1 MHATSLAT
9 WMPMRGLAAAL
20 LQWSEYRALVPKD
33 CTGRLRE
40 HAAQREEL
48 LADSLIVVESC

>member
-9 WMPMRGLAAAL
+9 RIPMRGLAAAVSR
-20 LQWSEYRALVPKD
+20 WSEYRALVKD